1 MKKFIVLIAS
11 ALFLLADADAINVK
25 LLANNK
31 EALSRK
37 LTLKDVTMA
46 QEWAQNHEDP
56 MSLKSS
62 LLNAL
67 SLSINE
73 LESDGE
79 LCDLGLVNLLE
90 KNLDE
95 SNIIHSSEDLS
106 NIFNYLRL
114 EGFIDD
120 IFLDILRKSYRIK
133 KEFEK
138 NISAH
143 VPMRPLNL
151 NTRQN
156 SKINLKDFYSPIQQW
171 PNEIKKCSLNTYW
184 EMTSDLKY
192 KSSKDR
198 DQQIQKLNYM
208 AVKDGVID
216 LELFNK
222 LEVLRKEK
230 ALDWPVY
237 LKRYLDII
245 TNLKDKL
252 TNNPELSTNNTF
264 TIEYVSRRQGLT
276 ERENLY
282 QNYTSTQLM
291 MLAQI
296 IERTAK
302 RMDAR
307 KASISWQFSQ
317 TPNEDDEIYVLSPME
332 QYRAALK
339 MLRKEMAEVMRSEV
353 FRNKNLEYEHII
365 AAAFEAG
372 FIKTEELNYVLRFEE
387 FWNPSVPKWKA
398 YMNFATSLAGTAV
411 FYLPPPWNLV
421 GAIGLVLTQTKIA
434 NGNKKPDADDNWNV
448 II

>member
-11 ALFLLADADAINVK
+11 ALFLLADADAINVE

-31 EALSRK
+31 EALSRE
-37 LTLKDVTMA
+37 LSLKDVSKA
-46 QEWAQNHEDP
+46 QEWAQNHGDP
-56 MSLKSS
+56 GSLKSS
-62 LLNAL
+62 LLSAL
-67 SLSINE
+67 SLSLKHTE
-73 LESDGE
+73 TEGQ
-79 LCDLGLVNLLE
+79 LCDIGLVQLFE
-90 KNLDE
+90 KNLQE
-95 SNIIHSSEDLS
+95 KNIIHASEDVS
-106 NIFNYLRL
+106 NVFNYLRL
-114 EGFIDD
+114 EGLIDD
-120 IFLDILRKSYRIK
+120 IFLDILRKSYRITM
-133 KEFEK
+133 EFEK
-138 NISAH
+138 NLKAP

-156 SKINLKDFYSPIQQW
+156 SGINLKKLYSPFQQW
-171 PNEIKKCSLNTYW
+171 PNESKKCSLDIYW
-184 EMTSDLKY
+184 EMTSDLNF
-192 KSSKDR
+192 KSNKDR

-208 AVKDGVID
+208 AVKDGVINLD
-216 LELFNK
+216 LFNK
-222 LEVLRKEK
+222 LEVLRREK

-237 LKRYLDII
+237 LRRYLDII
-245 TNLKDKL
+245 SNLKDKL

-276 ERENLY
+276 ARENLY

-307 KASISWQFSQ
+307 KASINWQFSQ
-317 TPNEDDEIYVLSPME
+317 TPHENDEIYVLSPME

-421 GAIGLVLTQTKIA
+421 GAIGLVLTQTKVA
-434 NGNKKPDADDNWNV
+434 NGNKRPDADDNWNV

>member
-31 EALSRK
+31 EAISRELS
-37 LTLKDVTMA
+37 LKDVNMA
-46 QEWAQNHEDP
+46 QDWAQNHADQGI
-56 MSLKSS
+56 LKSS
-62 LLNAL
+62 LLSAL
-67 SLSINE
+67 SFSFKQIE
-73 LESDGE
+73 GDGQF
-79 LCDLGLVNLLE
+79 CDIGLVELFEKNLLE
-90 KNLDE
+90 T
-95 SNIIHSSEDLS
+95 NIIHSGQDLP

-114 EGFIDD
+114 EGLIDD

-133 KEFEK
+133 VELEK
-138 NISAH
+138 NNRAPLP
-143 VPMRPLNL
+143 VRPFNL
-151 NTRQN
+151 NTRLN
-156 SKINLKDFYSPIQQW
+156 AGINLKNFYSPIQEW
-171 PNEIKKCSLNTYW
+171 PNEIKKCSLDIYW
-184 EMTSDLKY
+184 NMTSELNF

-216 LELFNK
+216 LGLFNK
-222 LEVLRKEK
+222 LEVLRREK
-230 ALDWPVY
+230 ALDWSVY
-237 LKRYLDII
+237 LRRYLDII
-245 TNLKDKL
+245 SNLKDKL
-252 TNNPELSTNNTF
+252 TNNPELSTSNTF

-307 KASISWQFSQ
+307 KASINWQFSQ
-317 TPNEDDEIYVLSPME
+317 TPNSDDEIYVLSPME

-372 FIKTEELNYVLRFEE
+372 FIKSEELNYVLRFEE